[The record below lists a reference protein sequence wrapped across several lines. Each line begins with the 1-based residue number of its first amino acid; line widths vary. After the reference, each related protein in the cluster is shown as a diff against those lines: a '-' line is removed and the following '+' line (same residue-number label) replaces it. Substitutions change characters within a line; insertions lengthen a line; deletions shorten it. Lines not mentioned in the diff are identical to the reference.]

1 MSWESSA
8 EYYRLLNRGVRD
20 RLGGQHSA
28 RTLMLSVDFAAV
40 ARAQHDGHW
49 GTLADMLA
57 ADARAL
63 EAGGAGML
71 LLCTNTMH
79 QVADR
84 IGEAV
89 SAPLLHIADPTADA
103 ALAAGHR
110 RLGLIGTGFTMER
123 PFYRDRL
130 AARGLEVIV
139 PDVDDRTTVH
149 RVIYD
154 ELVQGRFLDAS
165 RAAYRGVLARLA
177 ARGADAVVLGCTEI
191 GLLVSEGDSPVP
203 LLDTAR
209 LHAEAGVDWLV
220 GSRP

>member
-89 SAPLLHIADPTADA
+89 SVPLLHIADPTADA